1 MQNFSI
7 QNFRDMSKIEKTKMC
22 ASISEGRQCL
32 YGEKCKFAHS
42 DQELKKRP
50 QVDQSKFKTRVCLN
64 YKKGCCSYGDNCVFI
79 HEIQPQI
86 PLPKTFPF
94 ESKTIPSE
102 IKPNILSLDSF
113 PPLKSSPLPQKI
125 VKRNV
130 DHNIPNPIKDF
141 NDKPI
146 EIKLSELFGKKQ
158 ETISPIEI
166 KPLMKLKKKLKFL
179 KSKFLLENLQFKVRS
194 SSNDKD

>member
-1 MQNFSI
+1 MT
-7 QNFRDMSKIEKTKMC
+7 KIEKTKMC

-50 QVDQSKFKTRVCLN
+50 QVDQTKFKTRVCLN
-64 YKKGCCSYGDNCVFI
+64 YKKGCCTYGDNCVFI
-79 HEIQPQI
+79 HEIQPQV
-86 PLPKTFPF
+86 PLSKTFPF
-94 ESKTIPSE
+94 ENTFVKNE
-102 IKPNILSLDSF
+102 VKPNILSLDSF
-113 PPLKSSPLPQKI
+113 PPLKSKVSNNSGIIAKH
-125 VKRNV
+125 NV
-130 DHNIPNPIKDF
+130 DYKNIPNPIRDF

-166 KPLMKLKKKLKFL
+166 ETPKVEVPLKKSPIQSVPIPKNVSKTRPVF
-179 KSKFLLENLQFKVRS
+179 KSWADET
-194 SSNDKD
+194 DD